1 MSTVSTTADT
11 SKMPANEIVRDSRA
25 TVEGRDSR
33 TSGRSSPLAQKSG
46 ETAGASRG
54 RPFPPGV
61 SGNPG
66 GRPKSLSRATR
77 ELVGEDGRKL
87 AELWWSIARDV
98 SQKTSDRLEASRLLA
113 DRGWGKSV
121 DFKPIEE
128 DDPFG
133 LEEAREKLLARLA
146 VVAPMPAKS

>member
-1 MSTVSTTADT
+1 M
-11 SKMPANEIVRDSRA
+11 
-25 TVEGRDSR
+25 
-33 TSGRSSPLAQKSG
+33 
-46 ETAGASRG
+46 
-54 RPFPPGV
+54 
-61 SGNPG
+61 
-66 GRPKSLSRATR
+66 
-77 ELVGEDGRKL
+77 KL
-87 AELWWSIARDV
+87 AELWWSIAQDA

-133 LEEAREKLLARLA
+133 LEEAREKLMGRLA